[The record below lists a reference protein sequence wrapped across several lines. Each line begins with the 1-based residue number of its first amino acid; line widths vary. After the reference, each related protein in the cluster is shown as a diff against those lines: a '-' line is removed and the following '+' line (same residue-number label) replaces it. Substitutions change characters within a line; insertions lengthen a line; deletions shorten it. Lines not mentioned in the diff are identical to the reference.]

1 MRNGTYIKKKPA
13 VMRMITDSSRD
24 TGRNNPSIIQV
35 DGSLKE
41 CRGRLILCV
50 SKRGANLTSGFSI
63 DKPPLHK
70 SSSTF

>member
-35 DGSLKE
+35 DGSFE
-41 CRGRLILCV
+41 GMQREINSVCE
-50 SKRGANLTSGFSI
+50 
-63 DKPPLHK
+63 
-70 SSSTF
+70 